1 MAERPQQQQMKTSFL
16 FIQLQAP
23 PARSLPAQS
32 PATAASTAAPGG
44 LEEGHIFPSPRT
56 NFLAGWDLRRTQG
69 LAASPSSLLH
79 GEGLGTEEP
88 AAFSCCSL
96 KKKEGKPKPQDL
108 DIRRGR
114 ICRTPHCRH
123 CLAPASGNCGCLQ
136 PLPCRLARPAP
147 VMNDGS
153 SSPPMGWKHW
163 PVTSAPQDL
172 WGMDTPS
179 RNALGCLTP
188 QATWAHAVDR
198 GERAVLRRGAATC
211 QGPRQSCGEEIGTT
225 VLATRA
231 QLHRYCHTLQISTSY
246 PAPPAAPPL
255 KVGICMWLNPQTL
268 AAPSAEE
275 MGTGDGH
282 ALCGSQF

>member
-23 PARSLPAQS
+23 AARALPAQS

-56 NFLAGWDLRRTQG
+56 NFLAGGDLRRTQG

-79 GEGLGTEEP
+79 GEGLGTVEP

-96 KKKEGKPKPQDL
+96 KEKEEGKPKPQDL
-108 DIRRGR
+108 HLRS
-114 ICRTPHCRH
+114 PHCRH
-123 CLAPASGNCGCLQ
+123 CLAPASRNRACPQ
-136 PLPCRLARPAP
+136 PLSCRLASPAP
-147 VMNDGS
+147 IMNDGS

-163 PVTSAPQDL
+163 PVSSAPQDL
-172 WGMDTPS
+172 WGMDTPA
-179 RNALGCLTP
+179 RNARGCSTP
-188 QATWAHAVDR
+188 QATWAHTVHR
-198 GERAVLRRGAATC
+198 GERAGLRRGAATY
-211 QGPRQSCGEEIGTT
+211 QGLPQSCGEEAGTT

-231 QLHRYCHTLQISTSY
+231 QLHRYCPTLQISTSS

-255 KVGICMWLNPQTL
+255 KVRICDWGC
-268 AAPSAEE
+268 S
-275 MGTGDGH
+275 
-282 ALCGSQF
+282 SV